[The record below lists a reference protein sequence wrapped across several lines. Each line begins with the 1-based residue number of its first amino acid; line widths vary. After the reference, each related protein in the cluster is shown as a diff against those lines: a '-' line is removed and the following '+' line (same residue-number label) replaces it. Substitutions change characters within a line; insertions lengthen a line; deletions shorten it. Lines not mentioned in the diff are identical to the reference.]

1 MRPGSGAAAPSM
13 LFGFPIS
20 PASREELARA
30 IIRDAPRLGGGVR
43 LVVTMNL
50 DHVVRLQKDPAFRA
64 AYRRAWVITADGA
77 PIQFY
82 GRLRG
87 ARTRRCAGSDLLID
101 LAQAFSPDRHR
112 LFFVVSTPATGERLK
127 ARFEAAGFTD
137 GFAFASPPFGFEKD
151 AAQSAALCEAIR
163 RHRTTHL
170 IMGLGAPKS
179 EVWIDRHRAALG
191 DIYAC
196 AFGSAPDFL
205 VGTARRAPEG
215 LRRIGLEWAW
225 RVAQDPRRLWRRYFI
240 DAWAFLP
247 AVARDLLARQANE
260 PVGPSQPEL
269 PQ

>member
-1 MRPGSGAAAPSM
+1 MRSGAAPAPAK
-13 LFGFPIS
+13 LFGFTIS
-20 PASREELARA
+20 PASRGELTHA
-30 IIRDAPRLGGGVR
+30 ITRDAPRPGGGVR

-50 DHVVRLQKDPAFRA
+50 DHVVRLQKDPEFRA
-64 AYRRAWVITADGA
+64 AYRRAWAITADGA
-77 PIQFY
+77 PIQLY

-87 ARTRRCAGSDLLID
+87 ARTSRCAGSDLLVD
-101 LAQAFSPDRHR
+101 LAAAFSPDRHR

-127 ARFEAAGFTD
+127 ARFEAAGFAD
-137 GFAFASPPFGFEKD
+137 GVAFASPPFGFETD
-151 AAQSAALCEAIR
+151 AARSAALCDAIR

-170 IMGLGAPKS
+170 VLGLGAPKS

-215 LRRIGLEWAW
+215 LRRLGLEWAW
-225 RVAQDPRRLWRRYFI
+225 RVAHDPRRLWRRYFI

-247 AVARDLLARQANE
+247 AVARDLLGRETAE